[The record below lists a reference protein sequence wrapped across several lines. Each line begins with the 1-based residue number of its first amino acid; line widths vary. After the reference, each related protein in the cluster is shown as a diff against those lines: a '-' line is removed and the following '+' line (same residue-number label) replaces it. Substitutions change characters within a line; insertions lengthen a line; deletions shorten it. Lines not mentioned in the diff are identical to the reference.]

1 MSAEPSLVR
10 IASQWLL
17 AIVVALL
24 ATSFFLALAA
34 IQVTSEDTGQRI
46 QRRAAAAL
54 TDIDEILPSIETQLD
69 EAAADA
75 EGAVVLVPG
84 YPIPVE
90 LTREEAET
98 LRGDE
103 LKQRLL
109 LESGKALYQDGMSVW
124 ANGAPAGRQEI
135 DNVSSA
141 AAVYRSLNLVRDS
154 THTYLVVLAALL
166 GVLTVIIGVVL
177 LLSIRTGFMRLL
189 AVGVILLVASMP
201 ALAAAVAVRFA
212 MKTAQTDADS
222 FVEEMLELGVDTMWL
237 PIRLYLALSMVGFA
251 TVGIASIGMWWDS
264 RTRSQQIAPT
274 N

>member
-69 EAAADA
+69 EAAAA
-75 EGAVVLVPG
+75 GEGDVVLVPG

-90 LTREEAET
+90 LTREEAAT

-124 ANGAPAGRQEI
+124 ANGDPAGRQEI

-166 GVLTVIIGVVL
+166 GVLTLIIGVVL

-251 TVGIASIGMWWDS
+251 TVGIASIGMWWES

>member
-1 MSAEPSLVR
+1 VSAEPSLVR